1 MKAKEAK
8 ELVGKLVQYTS
19 NRTRNSMRPKSWGI
33 VQEHVRSEVHIEGDW
48 HDIDTLEIF
57 QVREL

>member
-19 NRTRNSMRPKSWGI
+19 NRTRDSMRPKSWGI
-33 VQEHVRSEVHIEGDW
+33 VQEHVRSEVHIEG
-48 HDIDTLEIF
+48 IGTT
-57 QVREL
+57 